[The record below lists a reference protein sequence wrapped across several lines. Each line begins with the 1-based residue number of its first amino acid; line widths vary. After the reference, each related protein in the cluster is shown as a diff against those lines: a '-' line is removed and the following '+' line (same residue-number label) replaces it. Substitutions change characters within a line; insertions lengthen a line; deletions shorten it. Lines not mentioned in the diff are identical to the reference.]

1 MEKVDHAGEL
11 CGLDGAVGVCVVPV
25 HNLHDLRPAE
35 AFEEFC
41 RRVCVAH
48 LRRVEGV
55 ADINADLLREGS

>member
-11 CGLDGAVGVCVVPV
+11 CGVDGAVGVRVVPV
-25 HNLHDLRPAE
+25 HNLYDLRPGE

-41 RRVCVAH
+41 RRVCVTH

-55 ADINADLLREGS
+55 ADISADLLREDS